1 MNQKEFKQYIKT
13 MVNSMLE
20 KVPSYS
26 EEELAEYFSEG
37 FSDDYSED
45 FPEDFDQDIPDDM
58 IEELANDLAQV
69 EETFGFGKDWGNTA
83 DWGNLIDWAGMNED
97 LDGYGSSGVCDFK
110 DPCHKPHHKPHLKPH
125 HKHHCHDD
133 KLLKCFI
140 FTCLK
145 LKLILCLLK
154 NNKFCLR
161 EIKKEIALL
170 EKAIFSPTFGL
181 KEIKR
186 EIRRIECGIFS
197 PTFGLP
203 EIKREVRNIEL
214 GVFSPTFG
222 LPEIKSEVS
231 LIETIVA
238 GIADEIDSPTFGLV
252 EIKSEVSE
260 ILAIVSNLNVVVPTL
275 LLVDIKSEVSA
286 IESAVFSETFGL
298 AEIKS
303 EISEILAIVTN
314 LDFTLFS
321 DIKSEVSTIESAV
334 FSETFGLEEIKSEV
348 SEIFGAVFSPTFGL
362 EEIKSEVSTLLFE
375 FEQFASAQGFSTNLT
390 TGPFLASATED
401 NAEVKAFNATATFQS
416 VTFEVFDIGT
426 CPISLVNSVAFL
438 DITPCCGASAFFAI
452 NPLLTETNLILNA
465 QTSSTFGIF
474 LYAATRA
481 LLVKQTEFFS
491 ADFLP
496 LGTICV

>member
-110 DPCHKPHHKPHLKPH
+110 DPCHKPHHKPH

-154 NNKFCLR
+154 NNKFGLR

-186 EIRRIECGIFS
+186 EIRRIECDI
-197 PTFGLP
+197 
-203 EIKREVRNIEL
+203 
-214 GVFSPTFG
+214 FSPTFG

-298 AEIKS
+298 
-303 EISEILAIVTN
+303 
-314 LDFTLFS
+314 
-321 DIKSEVSTIESAV
+321 
-334 FSETFGLEEIKSEV
+334 EEIKSEV

-390 TGPFLASATED
+390 TGPFIASATED